1 MAEITIAHYLLVALA
16 LLVLGMLG
24 LALRRNAIVKMMSI
38 ELMLNAANL
47 VLVTYSRF
55 RGDETGQV
63 MAFFVM
69 ALAASEAA
77 VGIALVLHVL
87 RHRGTIDVEELKELK
102 G

>member
-1 MAEITIAHYLLVALA
+1 MGEITVSHYLIVALMLFGFGLVGLVTRKNA
-16 LLVLGMLG
+16 L
-24 LALRRNAIVKMMSI
+24 VKMMSV

-55 RGDETGQV
+55 RGDETGQI

-69 ALAASEAA
+69 ALAAAEAA
-77 VGIALVLHVL
+77 VGIALVLNVL
-87 RHRGTIDVEELKELK
+87 RHHKTIDLDRLQGLE